1 MANADNLGGE
11 RPITL
16 RPARDADWVL
26 IRRWLAQP
34 EIQRWWG
41 NLASAESEVR
51 LALETPSAIAR
62 IVVAGAEPI
71 GYAHAIDAA
80 YWGSGLPDGMPAG
93 TWDVDLFIAE
103 PGHRGCG
110 AGERALELLAE
121 EVFTTTLAP
130 ALAVFVSVRNE
141 AAVRAYERA
150 GFAWARVWEDPLLGP
165 SWMMLRTRPR
175 R

>member
-1 MANADNLGGE
+1 
-11 RPITL
+11 
-16 RPARDADWVL
+16 
-26 IRRWLAQP
+26 
-34 EIQRWWG
+34 
-41 NLASAESEVR
+41 
-51 LALETPSAIAR
+51 
-62 IVVAGAEPI
+62 
-71 GYAHAIDAA
+71 
-80 YWGSGLPDGMPAG
+80 MPAG